1 MAHYHATAGLAQA
14 LSAPGSP
21 SPPPSPPLSP
31 FQESGS

>member
-21 SPPPSPPLSP
+21 SPPLSP